1 MPGKDYNKF
10 REKGV
15 TLLEA
20 LVATAIIGIGFVAIF
35 QMVNYSVRSID
46 LSSERTK
53 ANYLVTMVAED
64 LIGDKNVIVDGTKTF
79 KDKLLE
85 GTDPTSRIAW
95 DSLCVGG
102 KNVPDEEDNALLNK
116 KNKWVTRF
124 SKRRLKCRS
133 NDDAKILSIYDIC
146 SDIVNVDPK
155 PICTFQNSKTY
166 FLESSGDSVMHL
178 GRMMVKMN
186 NGKKIKL
193 LYFQID

>member
-1 MPGKDYNKF
+1 MYKLPLDKLGLLQNLNGMEMSGKDYNKF

-79 KDKLLE
+79 KEKLLD
-85 GTDPTSRIAW
+85 GTDATSRIAW
-95 DSLCVGG
+95 DSLCEDG
-102 KNVPDEEDNALLNK
+102 NVPTENDSALLNK
-116 KNKWVTRF
+116 KNKWNTRF

-133 NDDAKILSIYDIC
+133 ANDAKILKIY
-146 SDIVNVDPK
+146 VHK
-155 PICTFQNSKTY
+155 Y
-166 FLESSGDSVMHL
+166 
-178 GRMMVKMN
+178 
-186 NGKKIKL
+186 
-193 LYFQID
+193 

>member
-85 GTDPTSRIAW
+85 GTDPISRIAW
-95 DSLCVGG
+95 DSLCEDG
-102 KNVPDEEDNALLNK
+102 NVPTEEDNALLNK

-166 FLESSGDSVMHL
+166 FLESSGDSVMLL

-186 NGKKIKL
+186 NGKKIKS

>member
-1 MPGKDYNKF
+1 MSGKDYNKF

-85 GTDPTSRIAW
+85 GTDPISRIAW
-95 DSLCVGG
+95 DSLCEDG
-102 KNVPDEEDNALLNK
+102 NVPTEEDNALLNK

>member
-1 MPGKDYNKF
+1 MSGKDYNKF

-79 KDKLLE
+79 KEKLLD
-85 GTDPTSRIAW
+85 GTDATSRIAW
-95 DSLCVGG
+95 DSLCEDG
-102 KNVPDEEDNALLNK
+102 NVPTENDSALLNK

>member
-1 MPGKDYNKF
+1 MPGKDYNKY

-53 ANYLVTMVAED
+53 VNYLVTMMAED

-95 DSLCVGG
+95 DSLCVDG
-102 KNVPDEEDNALLNK
+102 NVPTEEDNALLNK
-116 KNKWVTRF
+116 KNKWNTRF

-133 NDDAKILSIYDIC
+133 ANDAKILKIYDIC
-146 SDIVNVDPK
+146 SDIVSVDPK
-155 PICTFQNSKTY
+155 PKCTFKNSNTY
-166 FLESSGDSVMHL
+166 FLESSGDSVMLL

>member
-1 MPGKDYNKF
+1 MTGKDYNKF

-85 GTDPTSRIAW
+85 GTDKTSRIAW
-95 DSLCVGG
+95 DSLCEDG
-102 KNVPDEEDNALLNK
+102 NVPTENDSALLNK
-116 KNKWVTRF
+116 KNKWNSRF

-133 NDDAKILSIYDIC
+133 SNDVKILSIYDIC
-146 SDIVNVDPK
+146 TDTVDVDPK
-155 PICTFQNSKTY
+155 PTCEFINQKEY
-166 FLESSGDSVMHL
+166 FLESSGDSVMLL
-178 GRMMVKMN
+178 GRMIVKMN
-186 NGKKIKL
+186 NGTKVKS

>member
-1 MPGKDYNKF
+1 MSGKDYNKF

-79 KDKLLE
+79 KDKL
-85 GTDPTSRIAW
+85 GI
-95 DSLCVGG
+95 
-102 KNVPDEEDNALLNK
+102 
-116 KNKWVTRF
+116 
-124 SKRRLKCRS
+124 
-133 NDDAKILSIYDIC
+133 
-146 SDIVNVDPK
+146 
-155 PICTFQNSKTY
+155 
-166 FLESSGDSVMHL
+166 
-178 GRMMVKMN
+178 
-186 NGKKIKL
+186 
-193 LYFQID
+193 